1 MSSPLLVNIF
11 NQWLPHR
18 RVVDPGKHNKRTCPY
33 QKIIM
38 AKQLKFT
45 FKDKE
50 YVLEFTRRTVTEME
64 KKGFVAAE
72 VENKPMSTLPAL
84 FEGAFLAHH
93 RFEKK
98 EVINEIFSHMTNK
111 EELIGKLAEMY
122 NEPIMAL
129 VEEPEESEGNVSWTA
144 SW

>member
-1 MSSPLLVNIF
+1 
-11 NQWLPHR
+11 
-18 RVVDPGKHNKRTCPY
+18 
-33 QKIIM
+33 M

-45 FKDKE
+45 YNDKE
-50 YVLEFTRRTVTEME
+50 YTLEFTRRTVTEME
-64 KKGFVAAE
+64 KKGFIAAE

-84 FEGAFLAHH
+84 FKGAFLAHH
-93 RFEKK
+93 RFEK
-98 EVINEIFSHMTNK
+98 EAVIDAIFAKMTNK

-129 VEEPEESEGNVSWTA
+129 VEEPEESEGNLNWTA

>member
-1 MSSPLLVNIF
+1 
-11 NQWLPHR
+11 
-18 RVVDPGKHNKRTCPY
+18 
-33 QKIIM
+33 M

-45 FKDKE
+45 YNEKD

-64 KKGFVAAE
+64 KKGFIAAE

-84 FEGAFLAHH
+84 FERGFLAHH

-98 EVINEIFSHMTNK
+98 ETINAIFNRMTNK

-129 VEEPEESEGNVSWTA
+129 VEEPEESEGNVDWVA

>member
-1 MSSPLLVNIF
+1 
-11 NQWLPHR
+11 
-18 RVVDPGKHNKRTCPY
+18 
-33 QKIIM
+33 M
-38 AKQLKFT
+38 AKQLEFT
-45 FKDKE
+45 YNDKE
-50 YVLEFTRRTVTEME
+50 YTLEFTRRTVTEME
-64 KKGFVAAE
+64 KKGFIAAE

-84 FEGAFLAHH
+84 FAGAFLAHH

-98 EVINEIFSHMTNK
+98 EVIDAIFEKLTNK

-129 VEEPEESEGNVSWTA
+129 VEEPEENEGNVSWTA

>member
-1 MSSPLLVNIF
+1 
-11 NQWLPHR
+11 
-18 RVVDPGKHNKRTCPY
+18 
-33 QKIIM
+33 M
-38 AKQLKFT
+38 AKQLKYT

-50 YVLEFTRRTVTEME
+50 KVLEYTRSTDTE
-64 KKGFVAAE
+64 KDKNGFLHAE

-84 FEGAFLAHH
+84 FEGAFPAHH

>member
-1 MSSPLLVNIF
+1 
-11 NQWLPHR
+11 
-18 RVVDPGKHNKRTCPY
+18 
-33 QKIIM
+33 M

-45 FKDKE
+45 FEGKE

-64 KKGFVAAE
+64 KKGFIAAE
-72 VENKPMSTLPAL
+72 VEQKPMSTLPAL

-93 RFEKK
+93 RFVKK
-98 EVINEIFSHMTNK
+98 DVIDNIFAHMTNK
-111 EELIGKLAEMY
+111 EDLIGKLAEMY

-129 VEEPEESEGNVSWTA
+129 VEEPEENEGNVSWTA